1 MSHTKSLGVG
11 RLTSRA
17 FAPALRLNI
26 SMAKTE
32 KELAFLRDL
41 YINDEWTSRFTELVD
56 KHLKFSDEE
65 NLLYV
70 NAGTGNHCFAIREKM
85 DKKTAVFATCENEEI
100 LKIAK
105 DKALAVKSDVDFST
119 TRFEN
124 DSFDAV
130 LTDAS
135 FVRPSEL
142 PQLVSESERV
152 AKSGG
157 KVVVVFPAAGSFG
170 EIFSLLWEVLFN
182 EDLGEHGAVTEQM
195 IKDLPTVWRAEEIGE
210 AVGLINIETH
220 TSKEVFE
227 YENGEAFVASPLV
240 ADFLLPAWL
249 DSLAEKEKER
259 VTESLAQLIDAEDG
273 SLSFR
278 FSVKVTLLTGEKK

>member
-1 MSHTKSLGVG
+1 MNHTKSLGVG

-85 DKKTAVFATCENEEI
+85 DKKTAVVATCENEEI

-142 PQLVSESERV
+142 SKLVSESERL

-157 KVVVVFPAAGSFG
+157 KIVVVFPAAGSFG

>member
-1 MSHTKSLGVG
+1 MNHTKSLGVG

-56 KHLKFSDEE
+56 KHLKLSDEE

-85 DKKTAVFATCENEEI
+85 GKKTAVFATCENEEI

>member
-1 MSHTKSLGVG
+1 MNHTKSLGVG

-259 VTESLAQLIDAEDG
+259 VAESLAQLIDAEDG